1 MSKVKIIYE
10 MKNFIS
16 HTATSYIGKL
26 QTYCIYCNSYR
37 NEWFGVKG
45 FIHRRGRCFYCRIDR
60 LDRRYGPSMT
70 VKMVKQLRKHLYH
83 RYQIIERL
91 KGCIGISID
100 VQGKASIVGGYRVDS
115 VVFSVFHGI
124 RCRTGSVL

>member
-16 HTATSYIGKL
+16 HTATSYISKL

-45 FIHRRGRCFYCRIDR
+45 FIYRRGRCFYCRVDR
-60 LDRRYGPSMT
+60 LDRLYGPSMT
-70 VKMVKQLRKHLYH
+70 AKMVKQLRKHYISPLPNHRETKRLYRH
-83 RYQIIERL
+83 INRRTR
-91 KGCIGISID
+91 KGI
-100 VQGKASIVGGYRVDS
+100 YRWWVS
-115 VVFSVFHGI
+115 
-124 RCRTGSVL
+124 C